1 MKKLFVILALLLSL
15 TWVAQAEKVTRE
27 RAEEMALTF
36 FRSAQSAGISPA
48 SVPSFKMVMSS
59 SAVSDAL
66 SSEEPAFYVF
76 NNTSGPGFIIISAD
90 DAVKP
95 VLGYSFENNFPEGRT
110 LPPNLSAWLEGT
122 AKGIIAVRK
131 SGTEPAAVAREAWK
145 SAGPGTPVKELE
157 TAEWNQDDPYNRL
170 CPEIYGMLSVTGC
183 VATSLAIVMRYHEW
197 PERGTGTLPGYR
209 TASFGQWVDGI
220 ELGHAYDWDN
230 MPLQYYNERGVPVF
244 NDTEAEA
251 VAVLMRDC
259 GVLMKSDY
267 TWYGTGAMTDDILE
281 PLVEN
286 MGYDP
291 SLQYIFKNRYGHDEW
306 VSLMK
311 NEIDNDRPIIY
322 GGYAADGSGG
332 HSFVLDGYDSED
344 FFSVNWGWG
353 GSSDGYFDIDIL
365 DPYQQ
370 GIGGANSGFSVGQ
383 DAIIGIK
390 PYRTEP
396 EPSDEKVAYVGFEGV
411 DENEAPYT
419 YNGLSVK
426 VEEIAQNTPF
436 MLYAGMVS
444 NLGDAAIDGF
454 EVMFAVTDMGGKTV
468 EVLSMDMETDPFVP
482 QSGLTYCNEVTVTQ
496 PIQDGYRIRGYFR
509 SAATPEWTLIRNNPG
524 SGCVWELMLEDYAPL
539 GDPLDE
545 NTSVTYNKLD
555 NKLTV
560 GTLAGADVTLADVN
574 GKVLT
579 VVRAESGNASFDLS
593 EYGEDIY
600 TLRVAKGRQ
609 SIEVKLEF

>member
-220 ELGHAYDWDN
+220 ELGQAYDWDN

-444 NLGDAAIDGF
+444 NFGDAAIDGL

>member
-251 VAVLMRDC
+251 VAVASGDVAPSVILC
-259 GVLMKSDY
+259 GFCPPGRSPNILTRSSVK
-267 TWYGTGAMTDDILE
+267 MTSRSSSI
-281 PLVEN
+281 
-286 MGYDP
+286 
-291 SLQYIFKNRYGHDEW
+291 SA
-306 VSLMK
+306 SLMK
-311 NEIDNDRPIIY
+311 PSMCSRSTFRAVVWAWSMKPLASASISS
-322 GGYAADGSGG
+322 A
-332 HSFVLDGYDSED
+332 V
-344 FFSVNWGWG
+344 FS
-353 GSSDGYFDIDIL
+353 L
-365 DPYQQ
+365 
-370 GIGGANSGFSVGQ
+370 
-383 DAIIGIK
+383 
-390 PYRTEP
+390 
-396 EPSDEKVAYVGFEGV
+396 
-411 DENEAPYT
+411 
-419 YNGLSVK
+419 
-426 VEEIAQNTPF
+426 
-436 MLYAGMVS
+436 
-444 NLGDAAIDGF
+444 
-454 EVMFAVTDMGGKTV
+454 
-468 EVLSMDMETDPFVP
+468 
-482 QSGLTYCNEVTVTQ
+482 
-496 PIQDGYRIRGYFR
+496 
-509 SAATPEWTLIRNNPG
+509 
-524 SGCVWELMLEDYAPL
+524 
-539 GDPLDE
+539 
-545 NTSVTYNKLD
+545 
-555 NKLTV
+555 
-560 GTLAGADVTLADVN
+560 
-574 GKVLT
+574 
-579 VVRAESGNASFDLS
+579 
-593 EYGEDIY
+593 
-600 TLRVAKGRQ
+600 
-609 SIEVKLEF
+609 